1 VGIDAKAL
9 AKMEEKAKADA
20 ISRLFAGKW
29 TGSRTASASSDDGKT
44 REERLQQRREHLLR
58 EREKWEKDHS
68 GSYEIVY
75 PSPDPERQATYEQLL
90 FTCKE
95 LWETKGQPHNL
106 NQVMERAKKTG

>member
-1 VGIDAKAL
+1 
-9 AKMEEKAKADA
+9 M
-20 ISRLFAGKW
+20 
-29 TGSRTASASSDDGKT
+29 TTARPA
-44 REERLQQRREHLLR
+44 RNVCNNEREHLLR

-106 NQVMERAKKTG
+106 NQVMERAKKQAVTESDGDGGAFAVQKDRSEATHGGRVEEGD